1 MKQRILIFLSLLC
14 LVAIPSTAKQ
24 MMCLVIQAKDGTKVA
39 YALAEKPRL
48 QFNDTELMV
57 TTATLQV
64 SYKRSDILRL
74 THEIQEVN
82 SIFDISTDS
91 SKKEVNFQFDGN
103 VLMFPKLH
111 AGSIVELHTANSTPV
126 LIRQIATD
134 GEYAFN
140 LGSLPIGVYLV
151 TVNGITHKIAKR

>member
-48 QFNDTELMV
+48 QFNDTELLV

-91 SKKEVNFQFDGN
+91 SKKRSQ
-103 VLMFPKLH
+103 L
-111 AGSIVELHTANSTPV
+111 SI
-126 LIRQIATD
+126 R
-134 GEYAFN
+134 
-140 LGSLPIGVYLV
+140 
-151 TVNGITHKIAKR
+151 R

>member
-1 MKQRILIFLSLLC
+1 
-14 LVAIPSTAKQ
+14 
-24 MMCLVIQAKDGTKVA
+24 
-39 YALAEKPRL
+39 
-48 QFNDTELMV
+48 
-57 TTATLQV
+57 
-64 SYKRSDILRL
+64 
-74 THEIQEVN
+74 
-82 SIFDISTDS
+82 
-91 SKKEVNFQFDGN
+91 
-103 VLMFPKLH
+103 MFPKLH